1 MKDTLFPDTSVDT
14 LIADRLPD
22 WLTAATADQRSVLHQ
37 ALIAQQRAR
46 EQLTRLFAQ
55 IEPLDSFASTS
66 LDAALQ
72 RLAQRPVDVH
82 TAKLRRVVHVRYPSG
97 VSTVPDRVVPTT
109 SEQSLLAC
117 ALHNFER
124 RETSESAW
132 LPESRLQDADG
143 TLIALRPRA
152 FAGLC
157 RSLDVGALY
166 QQHLKQVLFADDS
179 RRRSV
184 NAILEEAWR
193 TNLLA
198 AAQLARLKGEVE
210 GVLLDEMLNAVS
222 APAESAAGTFSEL
235 RLLGRV
241 ITGVTVFQPRS
252 GATTTAPQSLMV
264 WIPDD
269 PHGAL
274 NVYGSW
280 SQVFNTL
287 GSRLRDPAYRTFFQ
301 RFIKKHDRMHVSQ
314 QLKGLLGQ
322 GAAQQ
327 PMQLDGRQQL
337 ITGSLA
343 EHLRQVQIDKVLQDA
358 QALAVPN
365 SAVDSQERDRRMHFF
380 KGLGVDML
388 GLAAFFVPELGL
400 PLLALAAHQVTNNVF
415 EGYQEWELGDR
426 EAALSHLMSVAQNV
440 AMIGLGAAAG
450 AATGGILAREA
461 AVDELAPVLTPT
473 GEQRLARADLP
484 GYSMAGT
491 SLMSGQRG
499 VLRGKPHVSIAQ
511 QAYRLGQSE
520 ERPTVVH
527 PDRAQAAAIA
537 LEENEAGGVHH
548 ALERPHDWQDAG
560 MLMRRLGSNLGLARH
575 DLASSLLRSVGMD
588 EACLRR
594 LHLENAPAPAR
605 LCDALQRYVAHESF
619 PRLRGQAFEAYWQE
633 TQPVPS
639 GPAQPLH
646 RAFPGLTIRS
656 GRALVAAASDSDL
669 TQLLEQQRVPLA
681 LAEKARWELRDA
693 RLDRACAGF
702 EQPVAVTPDTE
713 QLALGLL
720 HAAWPWQSTVRVEVR
735 DTQLNGDVAASIGA
749 EQPTQ
754 THSLIRT
761 VRGYLATDK
770 AGFAKPGSLAGDDL
784 FKALLHVL
792 DTQQRVALGEAS
804 ASPVKLASTLADLA
818 FADRNEAARLLGMAP
833 IGTPRPPTR
842 LGDGRIGYVLSG
854 RPEGSRRA
862 LLRGY
867 QQIFPTLTDMEI
879 EFYLERVRLQGEQPW
894 DHLHS
899 LQQHLIGL
907 GESLGAWRR
916 EATVAPLP
924 ERRRLI
930 ARRIRQCWR
939 RKRPDAEGE
948 YRLVIDSERID
959 SLPVLPAQVTFDHV
973 THLILRRAHLTHITE
988 GFLQRFANLRTLDLS
1003 DNLLGGIP
1011 DGLQALTQLSELR
1024 LTRNQIVIDDAGL
1037 ARLSALSRLRVLD
1050 LSHNP
1055 IGQLP
1060 PLGSLLNL
1068 QRLHLR
1074 HCGLSELPVEV
1085 YMHPALE
1092 DIDLRDNHIQD
1103 MSPTLARTHRR
1114 LAGLSLHD
1122 NPLPEPTQTAL
1133 RSTLGEAGAGALPT
1147 RRHGPGGQESLE
1159 RWLADFS
1166 VEERAIRSEQWLAL
1180 TQQPGCD
1187 DLMRFLND
1195 LGRSSDYDLQ
1205 GIDLRRR
1212 IWALVEVCV
1221 ENTQVREAI
1230 FQQAAGPRTCAD
1242 QMLLMLSLFEV
1253 RALVATRTA
1262 GLGSAEMSPALVQLG
1277 RELYRLDE
1285 VDRVAAQHIRELRTS
1300 NPYGLIDEVEI
1311 HLAYRAGL
1319 VRPLGLPAQARY
1331 MYHRIFSDVN
1341 DARLRDAAR
1350 TILQAETNARIAD
1363 SMAQHGFWIDFLR
1376 ETFAEQYEALNRP
1389 YHDRLETL
1397 LVPEEGANEQQVIE
1411 AVGMLADE
1419 RSAAERELTLTLT
1432 QGLLTEPPWGG
1443 VL

>member
-1 MKDTLFPDTSVDT
+1 MTATASPDTCVDT
-14 LIADRLPD
+14 FIANHLPD
-22 WLTAATADQRSVLHQ
+22 WLGTASSEQLTVLHQ

-46 EQLTRLFAQ
+46 EQVQLLFAQ
-55 IEPLDSFASTS
+55 IKPLDGFVSSS

-72 RLAQRPVDVH
+72 KLVQPSVNVH
-82 TAKLRRVVHVRYPSG
+82 TAKLSRVVYVRYPSG
-97 VSTVPDRVVPTT
+97 VSTVPDYVVPSTT
-109 SEQSLLAC
+109 EQSLLDC

-132 LPESRLQDADG
+132 LAKSRLLNADG
-143 TLIALRPRA
+143 TLINLRPRA

-179 RRRSV
+179 HRRSV
-184 NAILEEAWR
+184 NATLEAGWR
-193 TNLLA
+193 TSLLA

-210 GVLLDEMLNAVS
+210 GALLDGMLDAVS
-222 APAESAAGTFSEL
+222 APAKTAAGMFSEL

-241 ITGVTVFQPRS
+241 ITGVTVFQPS
-252 GATTTAPQSLMV
+252 SDTDASKPQSLIV

-280 SQVFNTL
+280 LQVFNTL
-287 GSRLRDPAYRTFFQ
+287 GTRLRDPAYRSFFQ
-301 RFIKKHDRMHVSQ
+301 RFIKEHDRMHFGQ
-314 QLKGLLGQ
+314 QLKRLLDEGS
-322 GAAQQ
+322 AQQ
-327 PMQLDGRQQL
+327 PMELDGRQQL
-337 ITGSLA
+337 INGSLI
-343 EHLRQVQIDKVLQDA
+343 EHLRQVQIDKVLLDA

-400 PLLALAAHQVTNNVF
+400 PLLALAAQQITDDVF
-415 EGYQEWELGDR
+415 EGYHEWELGDR
-426 EAALSHLMSVAQNV
+426 EAALGHVMSVAQNV
-440 AMIGLGAAAG
+440 AMIGLGAVAG
-450 AATGGILAREA
+450 AASGQILTREA
-461 AVDELAPVLTPT
+461 AVDELAPVLTST

-484 GYSMAGT
+484 GYSSADS

-499 VLRGKPHVSIAQ
+499 VLDGKPHVAIAEQ
-511 QAYRLGQSE
+511 VYRLGQSE

-527 PDRAQAAAIA
+527 TQRGEAAAIA
-537 LEENEAGGVHH
+537 LEENGAGGVHH
-548 ALERPHDWQDAG
+548 ALERPHDWHDAG
-560 MLMRRLGSNLGLARH
+560 LLMRRLGSNLGLASD
-575 DLASSLLRSVGMD
+575 DLASSVLRSVGMD
-588 EACLRR
+588 TACLRR

-605 LCDALQRYVAHESF
+605 LCDALQRYVLHESS

-633 TQPVPS
+633 SQPVPS
-639 GPAQPLH
+639 RAAEPLH
-646 RAFPGLTIRS
+646 RVFPGLTIRS
-656 GRALVAAASDSDL
+656 GRALIAAANDSDL
-669 TQLLEQQRVPLA
+669 SELLEQQRVPLA

-702 EQPVAVTPDTE
+702 ELAAAVTTDTE
-713 QLALGLL
+713 QLALRLL
-720 HAAWPWQSTVRVEVR
+720 HGAWPWQSTVRVEVR
-735 DTQLNGDVAASIGA
+735 DTQLNGDVAASVGA
-749 EQPTQ
+749 EQPTE
-754 THSLIRT
+754 TRCLIRT
-761 VRGYLATDK
+761 VRGYLATDN
-770 AGFAKPGSLAGDDL
+770 AGVAKPGAMASDGL
-784 FKALLHVL
+784 FKALLHLL
-792 DTQQRVALGEAS
+792 DTQQRVALGDA
-804 ASPVKLASTLADLA
+804 AVSPAKLANTLADQAL
-818 FADRNEAARLLGMAP
+818 ADRTAAAQLLGMAQ
-833 IGTPRPPTR
+833 IGTARPPMR

-854 RPEGSRRA
+854 RPQGSRRA
-862 LLRGY
+862 MLHGY

-879 EFYLERVRLQGEQPW
+879 EVYLEGIRSQGEQPW

-899 LQQHLIGL
+899 LQQRLVEL
-907 GESLGAWRR
+907 GESLAAWRR

-939 RKRPDAEGE
+939 RKRPDTDGE

-959 SLPVLPAQVTFDHV
+959 SLPALPAHVTFDHV
-973 THLILRRAHLTHITE
+973 THLVLRRAHLSDITE
-988 GFLQRFANLRTLDLS
+988 GFLQRFANVRTLDLS
-1003 DNLLGGIP
+1003 DNLLASIP
-1011 DGLQALTQLSELR
+1011 DGLQALTQLTELR

-1037 ARLSALSRLRVLD
+1037 ARLSALSRLRVLE

-1074 HCGLSELPVEV
+1074 ATGLSELPVEA
-1085 YMHPALE
+1085 YMHPVLE
-1092 DIDLRDNHIQD
+1092 DIDLRDNQIQS
-1103 MSPTLARTHRR
+1103 MSPTLAQSQRR
-1114 LAGLSLHD
+1114 LVGLSLHD
-1122 NPLPEPTQTAL
+1122 NPIPEPTQATL

-1166 VEERAIRSEQWLAL
+1166 VEERAIFSEQWLAL

-1195 LGRSSDYDLQ
+1195 LGRSRDYDLQ

-1212 IWALVEVCV
+1212 IWSLVEVCV

-1262 GLGSAEMSPALVQLG
+1262 ELVSADVSPALVQLG

-1285 VDRVAAQHIRELRTS
+1285 VDRIAAQHIGELRTS

-1331 MYHRIFSDVN
+1331 MYHRMFSDVN
-1341 DARLRDAAR
+1341 DAHLHESAR
-1350 TILQAETNARIAD
+1350 TILLAETDARIAD
-1363 SMAQHGFWIDFLR
+1363 SMSQRTFWTDFLR
-1376 ETFAEQYEALNRP
+1376 ATYAEKYETLNQP
-1389 YHDRLETL
+1389 YHDRLEAL
-1397 LVPEEGANEQQVIE
+1397 LQPEEGASEQQVID
-1411 AVGMLADE
+1411 AIGRLADE

-1432 QGLLTEPPWGG
+1432 RGLLTEHPWAGA
-1443 VL
+1443 L